1 MIDSTKE
8 PRITIAE
15 FEKLMVEQL
24 PFMALMGILTEEI
37 GYGHARMRMPVKDDI
52 LRPGGTVA
60 GPALMGMADALM
72 YAVVLG
78 MIGKVELAVT
88 TSLNCNFLRRPKV
101 ADVIGVGSILKL
113 GRRLAVGE
121 VSLFSEGEDDPV
133 AHVTATYS
141 IPPNRAADD

>member
-1 MIDSTKE
+1 MTDDVRQ

-15 FEKLMVEQL
+15 FEKLTAEHL
-24 PFMALMGILTEEI
+24 PFMIMTGVITEEI
-37 GYGHARMRMPVKDDI
+37 GYGHARMRLPVRDDH

-60 GPALMGMADALM
+60 GPVLMGMADALM

-101 ADVIGVGSILKL
+101 ADIIGEGRILKL

-121 VSLFSEGEDDPV
+121 VSLFTEGEPEPV

-141 IPPNRAADD
+141 IPPDR